1 MISDLVVEIMASK
14 MLVLRSRLLPVNAE
28 LVIAVPFDV
37 TEDDDGEWLRV
48 EVSVTGGGGFEL
60 LLNALSF
67 DMERRREV
75 MGELFVGQLPEEAN
89 ARGGTK
95 VFNETSMCVSVK

>member
-1 MISDLVVEIMASK
+1 
-14 MLVLRSRLLPVNAE
+14 
-28 LVIAVPFDV
+28 
-37 TEDDDGEWLRV
+37 
-48 EVSVTGGGGFEL
+48 VTGGGGFEL

>member
-1 MISDLVVEIMASK
+1 
-14 MLVLRSRLLPVNAE
+14 
-28 LVIAVPFDV
+28 
-37 TEDDDGEWLRV
+37 
-48 EVSVTGGGGFEL
+48 VTGGGGFEL

-89 ARGGTK
+89 ARGGKK